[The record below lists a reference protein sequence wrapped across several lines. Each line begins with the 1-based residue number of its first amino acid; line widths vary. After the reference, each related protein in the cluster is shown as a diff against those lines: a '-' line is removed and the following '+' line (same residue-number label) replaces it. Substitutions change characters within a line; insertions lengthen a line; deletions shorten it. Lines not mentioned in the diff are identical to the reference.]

1 MTPETQIENPFF
13 STRYDTPHETPPF
26 DKIKFEHYEPAMLE
40 GMRLEDEA
48 IEAICNNP
56 EEPTFENTVLP
67 KTGEMLEN
75 VTSVFF
81 NLLSACNS
89 PEMEDLSQKMAP
101 LLSEHSNRIT
111 MNERLFKRIKHVWEK
126 RHGLD
131 AEQQILM
138 DKIYDGF
145 LRAGADLPAE
155 KKEELAKLRTELSQ
169 LSLQFSQNE
178 LHDTNDWFMH
188 LTEESD
194 IDGLPD
200 SAVAAARQE
209 AENRGLP
216 GWVVTLQAPSYG
228 PFMQYSNRRDLREKA
243 YRAMNTICTHDN
255 ANNNYENV
263 RSLVN
268 LRQRLAHIMGHKT
281 YADFVLERRM
291 AKDVTHVTDL
301 MQKLLEAYRPVAQ
314 KEVAEIEQLAR
325 QKEGDDFVIQPWD
338 FSHYGYLLKM
348 QRYNIDSEMLRPYL
362 RLENVKD
369 GVFSLATRLYGITF
383 QPAKDIK
390 VYHPDVVAYRV
401 LDADGSFLAVLYAD
415 FHPRANKQSGAWMTT
430 YREQWIEE
438 DTGENIRPI
447 VSIVM
452 NLTKPTKDR
461 PALLTLGEVETFL
474 HEFGHALHAIFS
486 QVRYEALSC
495 TNVYWDFVELPSQ
508 FMENYATEPEFL
520 ATFARHYQTG
530 EPMPKELVDRI
541 RESRNFQCGYAC
553 CRQVSFCLLD
563 MAYYTLETPL
573 TEDIGIFERNAW
585 APAIVLDT
593 LDDSCMSVRFGHIM
607 SGGYSA
613 GYYSYK
619 WAEVLDA
626 DAFSVFQKEG
636 IFNPDTARRF
646 RSEILSR
653 GCSEH
658 PMTLYRNFRGREPD
672 IDALLRRNGINA
684 DKHTLLDRRY
694 LRMAAIWSENCYCQR
709 RKVGALIVKD
719 KMIISDGYNG
729 TPSGFDNICEDEN
742 NVTLPYVLHAEANA
756 ITKIARSGNN
766 SDGATLYVT
775 DSPCIECSK
784 LIIQA
789 GIKRVV
795 YSREYRLN
803 DGVELLR
810 RAGITVDYLPT
821 ENT

>member
-1 MTPETQIENPFF
+1 MENPFF
-13 STRYDTPHETPPF
+13 NKKYNTPHETPPF
-26 DKIKFEHYEPAMLE
+26 DKIKFEHYEPAMME
-40 GMRLEDEA
+40 GMRLETEA

-56 EEPTFENTVLP
+56 DEPTFENTILP

-111 MNERLFKRIKHVWEK
+111 MNEKLFQRIKHVWEK
-126 RHGLD
+126 RHELD
-131 AEQQILM
+131 VEQKILM
-138 DKIYDGF
+138 EKIYDGF
-145 LRAGADLPAE
+145 LRTGANLPKE
-155 KKEELAKLRTELSQ
+155 KKEELAQLRTQLSQ

-178 LHDTNDWFMH
+178 LHDTNAWTMH
-188 LTEESD
+188 LTSED
-194 IDGLPD
+194 DLAGLPE
-200 SAVAAARQE
+200 SAVSAARQE
-209 AENRGLP
+209 AENRGLE
-216 GWVVTLQAPSYG
+216 GWIITLQAPSYG
-228 PFMQYSNRRDLREKA
+228 PFMQYSQRRDLREKV
-243 YRAMNTICTHDN
+243 YRAMNSICTHEN
-255 ANNNYENV
+255 ENNNFDNV

-268 LRQRLAHIMGHKT
+268 LRQKLAQIMGHNT

-291 AKDVTHVTDL
+291 AKDVKHVTEL
-301 MQKLLEAYRPVAQ
+301 MDKLLTSYRPVAE
-314 KEVAEIEQLAR
+314 KEVEEIELLAR
-325 QKEGDDFVIQPWD
+325 EKEGQDFTIQPWD

-362 RLENVKD
+362 QLEKVKE
-369 GVFSLATRLYGITF
+369 GVFSLATKLYGIKF
-383 QPAKDIK
+383 EPAQDIP

-401 LDADGSFLAVLYAD
+401 IDTDGSFLAVLFAD

-430 YREQWIEE
+430 YREQWVE
-438 DTGENIRPI
+438 DKTGENVRPI

-452 NLTKPTKDR
+452 NFTKPTKER

-508 FMENYATEPEFL
+508 FMENYATEAEFL
-520 ATFARHYQTG
+520 STFARHYQTD
-530 EPMPKELVDRI
+530 EPMPEELIQRI

-563 MAYYTLETPL
+563 MAYYTLSTPL
-573 TEDIGIFERNAW
+573 TQDIRTFEHDAW
-585 APAIVLDT
+585 ESAIVLKS

-636 IFNPDTARRF
+636 IFNPDTAKRF
-646 RSEILSR
+646 RKEILSR

-658 PMTLYRNFRGREPD
+658 PMTLYKNFRGGEPT
-672 IDALLRRNGINA
+672 IEALLRRNGI
-684 DKHTLLDRRY
+684 
-694 LRMAAIWSENCYCQR
+694 
-709 RKVGALIVKD
+709 
-719 KMIISDGYNG
+719 
-729 TPSGFDNICEDEN
+729 
-742 NVTLPYVLHAEANA
+742 EA
-756 ITKIARSGNN
+756 
-766 SDGATLYVT
+766 
-775 DSPCIECSK
+775 
-784 LIIQA
+784 
-789 GIKRVV
+789 
-795 YSREYRLN
+795 
-803 DGVELLR
+803 
-810 RAGITVDYLPT
+810 
-821 ENT
+821 

>member
-1 MTPETQIENPFF
+1 MENPFF
-13 STRYDTPHETPPF
+13 SKRYDTPHETPPF
-26 DKIKFEHYEPAMLE
+26 DRIKFEHYEPAMME
-40 GMRLEDEA
+40 GMRLETEA
-48 IEAICNNP
+48 IEALCNNP
-56 EEPTFENTVLP
+56 EEPTFENTILP

-89 PEMEDLSQKMAP
+89 PEMEELSQKMAP

-111 MNERLFKRIKHVWEK
+111 MNERLFNRIKHVWEK
-126 RHGLD
+126 RHELD
-131 AEQQILM
+131 TEQQILM

-145 LRAGADLPAE
+145 LRTGADLPKE
-155 KKEELAKLRTELSQ
+155 KKEELSQLRTKLSQ
-169 LSLQFSQNE
+169 LSLLFSQNE
-178 LHDTNDWFMH
+178 LHDTNAWTMH
-188 LTEESD
+188 LTNEEELA
-194 IDGLPD
+194 GLPE

-209 AENRGLP
+209 AENRGLE
-216 GWVVTLQAPSYG
+216 GWVITLQGPSYG
-228 PFMQYSNRRDLREKA
+228 PFMQYSQRRDLREKV
-243 YRAMNTICTHDN
+243 YRAMNSICTHDN
-255 ANNNYENV
+255 ENNNFENV

-268 LRQRLAHIMGHKT
+268 LRQQLAQVMGHRN

-291 AKDVTHVTDL
+291 AQDVAHVSDL
-301 MQKLLEAYRPVAQ
+301 MNKLLQAYRPVAER
-314 KEVAEIEQLAR
+314 EVAEIEQLAR
-325 QKEGDDFVIQPWD
+325 EKEGQNFCIQPWD

-362 RLENVKD
+362 QLEKVQE

-383 QPAKDIK
+383 EQAHDIP

-401 LDADGSFLAVLYAD
+401 LDADGTFLAVLYAD
-415 FHPRANKQSGAWMTT
+415 FHPRSNKQSGAWMTT
-430 YREQWIEE
+430 YREQWVE
-438 DTGENIRPI
+438 DKTGENVRPI

-452 NLTKPTKDR
+452 NFTKPTKER

-508 FMENYATEPEFL
+508 FMENYAIEPEFL

-530 EPMPKELVDRI
+530 DPMPQEYVQRI
-541 RESRNFQCGYAC
+541 KESRNFQCGYAC

-563 MAYYTLETPL
+563 MAYYTLTTPL
-573 TEDIGIFERNAW
+573 TQDIPTFEREAW
-585 APAIVLDT
+585 APAIVLKT

-636 IFNPDTARRF
+636 IFNADTAQRF
-646 RSEILSR
+646 RKEILSR

-658 PMTLYRNFRGREPD
+658 PMTLYKNFRGEEPT
-672 IDALLRRNGINA
+672 IEALLHRNGI
-684 DKHTLLDRRY
+684 
-694 LRMAAIWSENCYCQR
+694 
-709 RKVGALIVKD
+709 
-719 KMIISDGYNG
+719 
-729 TPSGFDNICEDEN
+729 
-742 NVTLPYVLHAEANA
+742 EA
-756 ITKIARSGNN
+756 
-766 SDGATLYVT
+766 
-775 DSPCIECSK
+775 
-784 LIIQA
+784 
-789 GIKRVV
+789 
-795 YSREYRLN
+795 
-803 DGVELLR
+803 
-810 RAGITVDYLPT
+810 
-821 ENT
+821 

>member
-1 MTPETQIENPFF
+1 MENPFF
-13 STRYDTPHETPPF
+13 SKKYNTPYEVPPF
-26 DKIKFEHYEPAMLE
+26 DKISFEHYEPAMME
-40 GMRLEDEA
+40 GMRLESEA
-48 IEAICNNP
+48 IEALCNNP
-56 EEPTFENTVLP
+56 EEPTFENTILP

-89 PEMEDLSQKMAP
+89 PEMEELSQRMAP

-111 MNERLFKRIKHVWEK
+111 MNEKLFQRIKHVWEK
-126 RHGLD
+126 RHELD
-131 AEQQILM
+131 TEQQILM

-145 LRAGADLPAE
+145 LRAGADLPKE
-155 KKEELAKLRTELSQ
+155 KKDELAQLRTQLSQ

-178 LHDTNDWFMH
+178 LHDTNAWTMH
-188 LTEESD
+188 LTSEEELV
-194 IDGLPD
+194 GLPE
-200 SAVAAARQE
+200 SAIATARQE
-209 AENRGLP
+209 AETRGLE
-216 GWVVTLQAPSYG
+216 GWVITLQAPSYG
-228 PFMQYSNRRDLREKA
+228 PFMQYSERRDLREKV
-243 YRAMNTICTHDN
+243 YRAMNSICTHDN
-255 ANNNYENV
+255 ENNNFDNV
-263 RSLVN
+263 RQLVN
-268 LRQRLAHIMGHKT
+268 LRQQLAQIMGHKT

-291 AKDVTHVTDL
+291 AQDVAHVSDL
-301 MQKLLEAYRPVAQ
+301 MDKLLTAYRPVAE

-325 QKEGDDFVIQPWD
+325 EKEGNDFVIQPWD

-362 RLENVKD
+362 RLDKVQE

-383 QPAKDIK
+383 ERAMDIP

-401 LDADGSFLAVLYAD
+401 KDADGSFLAVLYAD

-430 YREQWIEE
+430 YREQWVE
-438 DTGENIRPI
+438 DKTGENVRPI

-452 NLTKPTKDR
+452 NFTKPTKER

-520 ATFARHYQTG
+520 STFARHYQTD
-530 EPMPKELVDRI
+530 EPMPEELIQRI

-563 MAYYTLETPL
+563 MAYYTLSTPL
-573 TEDIGIFERNAW
+573 TQDIRTFEGEAW
-585 APAIVLDT
+585 EKAMVLKT

-636 IFNPDTARRF
+636 IFNTETAQRF
-646 RSEILSR
+646 RKEVLSR

-658 PMTLYRNFRGREPD
+658 PMTLYKNFRGGEPT
-672 IDALLRRNGINA
+672 IDALLRRNGIE
-684 DKHTLLDRRY
+684 K
-694 LRMAAIWSENCYCQR
+694 
-709 RKVGALIVKD
+709 
-719 KMIISDGYNG
+719 
-729 TPSGFDNICEDEN
+729 
-742 NVTLPYVLHAEANA
+742 
-756 ITKIARSGNN
+756 
-766 SDGATLYVT
+766 
-775 DSPCIECSK
+775 
-784 LIIQA
+784 
-789 GIKRVV
+789 
-795 YSREYRLN
+795 
-803 DGVELLR
+803 
-810 RAGITVDYLPT
+810 
-821 ENT
+821 